1 MIEINSDCVI
11 LEGVVCAA
19 DYHRFC
25 PRAIYPYWREVWLER
40 VDGPPYENGSCA
52 GC

>member
-1 MIEINSDCVI
+1 
-11 LEGVVCAA
+11 VVCAA

-25 PRAIYPYWREVWLER
+25 TRAIYPYWREVWLEKIA
-40 VDGPPYENGSCA
+40 DSPHQNGSSAPCA